1 MYFHNL
7 LRIFILILILAGCEK
22 KRPVKLQFID
32 QARLV
37 DIPIPPSVN
46 PINLNHKANSNIN
59 NHSENITSDNNNS
72 ASKVISL
79 KFNSKLS
86 FSWLKKFYLEQMELA
101 DWQLAWTAPAQQQT
115 SFIFQKPN
123 RVCNIVI
130 ENLDQDFSGTSNK
143 TNLGC
148 EVRLISGPL

>member
-1 MYFHNL
+1 
-7 LRIFILILILAGCEK
+7 
-22 KRPVKLQFID
+22 VKLQFID

-46 PINLNHKANSNIN
+46 PINLNHKLSNN
-59 NHSENITSDNNNS
+59 FTD
-72 ASKVISL
+72 KVISL

-101 DWQLAWTAPAQQQT
+101 DWQLAWSAPAQQQT

-130 ENLDQDFSGTSNK
+130 ENLDQDFSGTNTK